1 MYYFYSLDEEED
13 SSCSKIEL
21 DSYLEGKNLS
31 KQKSDDEESF
41 DVLDYWRTHA
51 AKFPVLSMMA
61 RDILAILVSSIAS
74 ESAFSTG
81 RRVLNK
87 FHSSLL
93 PSTIEALICAQD

>member
-1 MYYFYSLDEEED
+1 MT
-13 SSCSKIEL
+13 EL
-21 DSYLEGKNLS
+21 DSYLEEKIYPS
-31 KQKSDDEESF
+31 KLDEEEWF
-41 DVLDYWRTHA
+41 DVLDYWRTHT

-61 RDILAILVSSIAS
+61 RDILAFPISSIAS

-81 RRVLNK
+81 GRVLNK